1 MNGCSLDDA
10 FQTAQG
16 APHPG
21 CNDDEA
27 ARQARKDERRKARK
41 SKLLGMGSYIDTASK
56 DPDRQH
62 LNPLPDVPAMTG
74 SELELESFDHYN
86 KGKKYS
92 KSDKNPASESEY
104 HFHKST
110 LDDYARNECSQHY
123 MTVPVNG
130 NAVVTQKKFF
140 GAQGPTDEPYADY
153 IPDDSSY
160 QLQPDFTKAFQQV
173 GVNKAGASPTLP
185 PPATNMYWKPIT
197 PSGAQSAF
205 IEHLP
210 PSHLSPSSLSSS
222 PHRSLRSAYEN
233 GEISMEEVMKKLDK
247 LFAKLEDM
255 NHRSTPEQL
264 TSEMLMFISSG
275 VFVLFLM
282 DLLVKRSR

>member
-10 FQTAQG
+10 FQTTQGG
-16 APHPG
+16 APNPG
-21 CNDDEA
+21 CYDDDA
-27 ARQARKDERRKARK
+27 ARQARKEERRKARK

-62 LNPLPDVPAMTG
+62 LNPLPDVPAMKGREDHEADMET
-74 SELELESFDHYN
+74 FDHYN
-86 KGKKYS
+86 KVNRSSKSFDNPFPPSSHKYDKDLLNEYS
-92 KSDKNPASESEY
+92 K
-104 HFHKST
+104 
-110 LDDYARNECSQHY
+110 NETSSHY
-123 MTVPVNG
+123 MTIPVNG

-153 IPDDSSY
+153 VPDDSSY
-160 QLQPDFTKAFQQV
+160 QLQPDFTKAFQQM
-173 GVNKAGASPTLP
+173 GMNKAGASPTLP
-185 PPATNMYWKPIT
+185 QPVTDMYWKPIT
-197 PSGAQSAF
+197 PSGAQTSF

-210 PSHLSPSSLSSS
+210 PS

-255 NHRSTPEQL
+255 NHQSTPEQL

-275 VFVLFLM
+275 IFVLFLM
-282 DLLVKRSR
+282 DLLVKRSK